1 MYYCYK
7 IKHFHS
13 RCLLILLFVIN
24 IAYNLAIYDKKKCPL
39 MKAKINQTTAIF
51 KFLTLENLPDSKVS
65 QGQCL
70 THNVGHRLQG
80 LV

>member
-1 MYYCYK
+1 M
-7 IKHFHS
+7 IKNSTHES
-13 RCLLILLFVIN
+13 KN
-24 IAYNLAIYDKKKCPL
+24 
-39 MKAKINQTTAIF
+39 INQTVAII
-51 KFLTLENLPDSKVS
+51 KFLTLENLPDSKVT